1 MNQNIKNSSDAKLLH
16 GNSNFI
22 PFALPSLGK
31 EEEEAVLKVIRS
43 NWITTGNVTE
53 NFEKEFSK
61 KVGSKHAIAVNS
73 ATAGLHLALDSFNLK
88 KESFVITSPYTF
100 TATAEVTRYL
110 NLHPLFVDINEED
123 YNIDPVLIEKAIKNI
138 KNISA
143 IIPVHIA
150 GHLCKMEEIMCIAR
164 KNNIP
169 VFEDSAH
176 AFPVCEASPWDSE
189 AYPGDSVVSRSFEN
203 VSDRDKNNNLK
214 YAGTFGDAG
223 IFSFYATKTITTGEG
238 GMVVTDNDEVAKHM
252 KMMRLHG
259 IDRDVWDRYKEVG
272 NKWYYE
278 VKAPGFKYNLTD
290 IASAIGIEQL
300 KKADLFTKQRTEI
313 ANMYNKAFKKY
324 DFITLP
330 PASESHCWHLYIIRV
345 NSNKLKI
352 SRDEFIKKLL
362 AKGIGISVHFI
373 PLHLM
378 PYYRDRYGLKPED
391 FPRSLEKYL
400 KSISL
405 PIYPGLDDEKI
416 EYIIDSVI
424 EIGSN
429 NYS

>member
-1 MNQNIKNSSDAKLLH
+1 MNQNTKDNL
-16 GNSNFI
+16 FV

-61 KVGSKHAIAVNS
+61 KIGSKHAIAVNS

-100 TATAEVTRYL
+100 TSTAEVTRYL

-123 YNIDPVLIEKAIKNI
+123 YNIDPLLIEKAVKTNKNV
-138 KNISA
+138 SA

-150 GHLCKMEEIMCIAR
+150 GHLCKMKEITDFAA
-164 KNNIP
+164 KKHIP

-176 AFPVCEASPWDSE
+176 AFPVCEASASYSGTKDTK
-189 AYPGDSVVSRSFEN
+189 AAQ
-203 VSDRDKNNNLK
+203 DKDK
-214 YAGTFGDAG
+214 IKFAGTFGDAG

-238 GMVVTDNDEVAKHM
+238 GMVVTDNDKIASYM

-259 IDRDVWDRYKEVG
+259 IDRDIFDRYRTKE

-278 VKAPGFKYNLTD
+278 VKAPGYKYNLTD

-300 KKADLFTKQRTEI
+300 KKADKFKQKRTKI
-313 ANMYNKAFKKY
+313 AKLYNKAFKEY
-324 DFITLP
+324 DFLFLP
-330 PASESHCWHLYIIRV
+330 PFSESHCWHLYIIRI
-345 NSNKLKI
+345 NSVKLKI
-352 SRDEFIKKLL
+352 NRDEFIQKLFD
-362 AKGIGISVHFI
+362 KGIGVSVHFI
-373 PLHLM
+373 PLHIM
-378 PYYRDRYGLKPED
+378 PYYKKCYGLKPKD
-391 FPRSLEKYL
+391 FPRALEKY
-400 KSISL
+400 STSVSL
-405 PIYPGLDDEKI
+405 PIYPALDEDKI

-424 EIGSN
+424 EIGSK
-429 NYS
+429 NYR

>member
-1 MNQNIKNSSDAKLLH
+1 MSQNSKPKKSFLKKVISASQNIQ
-16 GNSNFI
+16 NSNFI

-31 EEEEAVLKVIRS
+31 EEEEAVIKVLRS

-61 KVGSKHAIAVNS
+61 KIGSKYAIAVNS

-100 TATAEVTRYL
+100 TSTAEVTRYL

-123 YNIDPVLIEKAIKNI
+123 YNIDPLLIEKAIKNN
-138 KNISA
+138 KNTSA

-150 GHLCKMEEIMCIAR
+150 GDLCKMKEIMDISN

-169 VFEDSAH
+169 VFEDAAH
-176 AFPVCEASPWDSE
+176 AFPVCEKFPESE
-189 AYPGDSVVSRSFEN
+189 NMKF
-203 VSDRDKNNNLK
+203 
-214 YAGTFGDAG
+214 AGTFGDAG
-223 IFSFYATKTITTGEG
+223 VFSFYATKTITTGEG
-238 GMVVTDNDEVAKHM
+238 GMVVTDNEKIAHHM

-259 IDRDVWDRYKEVG
+259 IDRDVWDRYNTEE

-300 KKADLFTKQRTEI
+300 KKADIFKQKRTKI
-313 ANMYNKAFKKY
+313 ADLYNKAFKEY

-330 PASESHCWHLYIIRV
+330 PVSESHCWHLYIVRI
-345 NSNKLKI
+345 NSAKLKI
-352 SRDEFIKKLL
+352 SRDEFIQKLL
-362 AKGIGISVHFI
+362 DKGIGVSVHFI
-373 PLHLM
+373 PLHIM
-378 PYYRDRYGLKPED
+378 PYYKNAYDLKPDD
-391 FPRSLEKYL
+391 FPRALEKYL
-400 KSISL
+400 TSISL
-405 PIYPGLDDEKI
+405 PIYPTLDEEKI

-424 EIGSN
+424 EIGSDS
-429 NYS
+429 YQ

>member
-1 MNQNIKNSSDAKLLH
+1 MNQNTKNK
-16 GNSNFI
+16 NFI
-22 PFALPSLGK
+22 PFALPSMGK
-31 EEEEAVLKVIRS
+31 EEEEAVIKVIRS

-61 KVGSKHAIAVNS
+61 KIGSKHAIAVNS
-73 ATAGLHLALDSFNLK
+73 ATAGLHLALDSFDLK
-88 KESFVITSPYTF
+88 KESFAVTSPYTF

-123 YNIDPVLIEKAIKNI
+123 YNIDPLLIEKAAKNN

-150 GHLCKMEEIMCIAR
+150 GHLCKMKEIADIAN

-169 VFEDSAH
+169 VVEDAAH
-176 AFPVCEASPWDSE
+176 AFPVCEA
-189 AYPGDSVVSRSFEN
+189 YPAGE
-203 VSDRDKNNNLK
+203 KNIK
-214 YAGTFGDAG
+214 FAGTFGDAG
-223 IFSFYATKTITTGEG
+223 VFSFYATKTITTGEG
-238 GMVVTDNDEVAKHM
+238 GMVVTDNDKIAGHM

-259 IDRDVWDRYKEVG
+259 IDRDVWDRYTTKD

-300 KKADLFTKQRTEI
+300 KKADAFKQRRAKI
-313 ANMYNKAFKKY
+313 AGLYSKAFKQY

-330 PASESHCWHLYIIRV
+330 PACESHCWHLYIIRI
-345 NSNKLKI
+345 NNAKLKI
-352 SRDEFIKKLL
+352 NRDEFIQKLSD
-362 AKGIGISVHFI
+362 KGIGTSVHFI
-373 PLHLM
+373 PLHIM

-391 FPRSLEKYL
+391 FPRALEKYL
-400 KSISL
+400 TSISL
-405 PIYPGLDDEKI
+405 PIYPALDDEKI

-429 NYS
+429 NYRGNF